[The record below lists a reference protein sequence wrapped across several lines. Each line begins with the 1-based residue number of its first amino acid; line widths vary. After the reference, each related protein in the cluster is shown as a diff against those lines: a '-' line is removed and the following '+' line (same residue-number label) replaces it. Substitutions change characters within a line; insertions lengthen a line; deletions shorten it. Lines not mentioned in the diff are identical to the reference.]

1 MNECFEA
8 FKVIESVE
16 DGNSRAHN
24 ELLLLMLFDRL
35 TSTGITSY
43 PTIEV
48 LPDLSFGHTYIFG
61 TIAPL
66 SVTVTLLTPYSFKN
80 VFVHLQI
87 SRLTK

>member
-16 DGNSRAHN
+16 DGHSRAHN

-66 SVTVTLLTPYSFKN
+66 SVTVKCDTTFTLFIQKR
-80 VFVHLQI
+80 F
-87 SRLTK
+87 RAFADK

>member
-16 DGNSRAHN
+16 DGHSRAHN

-48 LPDLSFGHTYIFG
+48 LSDLSFGHTYIFG

-66 SVTVTLLTPYSFKN
+66 SVMLHYTLFIQKR
-80 VFVHLQI
+80 F
-87 SRLTK
+87 RAFADK

>member
-1 MNECFEA
+1 MNEYFEA
-8 FKVIESVE
+8 FKVIEPVE

-43 PTIEV
+43 PTI
-48 LPDLSFGHTYIFG
+48 DLSFGHTYIFG

-66 SVTVTLLTPYSFKN
+66 SVITVPLHPIHSKTFSC
-80 VFVHLQI
+80 I
-87 SRLTK
+87 CR